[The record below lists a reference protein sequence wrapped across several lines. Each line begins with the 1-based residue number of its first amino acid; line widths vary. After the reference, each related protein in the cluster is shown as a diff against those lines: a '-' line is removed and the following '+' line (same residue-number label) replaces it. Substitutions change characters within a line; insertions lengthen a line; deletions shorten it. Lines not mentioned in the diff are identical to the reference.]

1 MLDKDKVLDVLSQVN
16 DPELHRSLTDLK
28 MVRDVRVHGGKV
40 VVTIALTVSNCPL
53 KSKIESD
60 VRAAIAA
67 LPEVKEVSVRLT
79 SMTDEE
85 RKALF
90 GETKEGAATPYNHI
104 KRVVAVMS
112 GKGGVGKSLVTG
124 LLAAGL
130 ARKCYQVGILDADI
144 TGPSIPMLFGLH
156 GPVEPG
162 PVGIRPL
169 QSQTGVKVIS
179 INFLLANEDQAIIW
193 RGPLIGKAIT
203 QLWGDVMWGD
213 LDYLLVDLPPGTS
226 DASLTTL
233 QSLPVDG
240 IIMVTT
246 PQSLA
251 SMIVRKAVHMAQAVK
266 TPIVGVVENM
276 AYFNCPDTGKQ
287 HYIFGPSYV
296 SEVMLT
302 AGAPLLAQLP
312 IDPQIASLCDA
323 GKVEDITLEE
333 ISALLDAFLNIHA
346 IHVGSQKSDNKSF
359 SVKARQLIESQE
371 NMGSLENPDARG
383 FVSGWCG
390 DSMHIDLR
398 LTGEVI
404 QDAQFIT
411 DGCKATIACGCM
423 ITRLVRLKT
432 LAEAQHITAEDLITA
447 LDGLPEDHEH
457 CAELAVNTL
466 REAIKSAV
474 STQGIRA

>member
-1 MLDKDKVLDVLSQVN
+1 MLDKDKVLELLSHVN

-40 VVTIALTVSNCPL
+40 VVTIALTVPNCPF

-67 LPEVKEVSVRLT
+67 LPEVKEVSVQLT

-90 GETKEGAATPYNHI
+90 GELKEGAAAPYNHI

-124 LLAAGL
+124 LLAAAL

-169 QSQTGVKVIS
+169 QSHTGVKVIS
-179 INFLLANEDQAIIW
+179 MNFLLANEDQAIIW

-226 DASLTTL
+226 DASLTTM

-276 AYFNCPDTGKQ
+276 AYFNCPDTGVQ
-287 HYIFGPSYV
+287 HYIFGPSHV

-312 IDPQIASLCDA
+312 IDPQVASLCDA

-333 ISALLDAFLNIHA
+333 ISALLDAFINIHA
-346 IHVGSQKSDNKSF
+346 IHVVSQKSNNKSL
-359 SVKARQLIESQE
+359 SVKARQLIESRE
-371 NMGSLENPDARG
+371 NMGSLKNPDARG
-383 FVSGWCG
+383 FIRGWCG
-390 DSMHIDLR
+390 DSMQIDLR

-404 QDAQFIT
+404 QEAQFIT

-423 ITRLVRLKT
+423 ITRLVRSKT
-432 LAEAQHITAEDLITA
+432 LAEAQYITAEDLITA

-466 REAIKSAV
+466 REAIKNAD
-474 STQGIRA
+474 STQGIKA